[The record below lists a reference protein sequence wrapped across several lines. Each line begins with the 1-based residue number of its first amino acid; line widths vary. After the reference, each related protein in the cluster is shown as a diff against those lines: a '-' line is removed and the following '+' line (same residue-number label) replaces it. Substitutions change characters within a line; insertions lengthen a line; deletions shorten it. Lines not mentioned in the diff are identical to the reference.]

1 MVTTTKKSSATSP
14 KPNTS
19 TSKTS
24 STSKISNSNITKST
38 SKPFSSTP
46 SINLNSTLNIN
57 TTVPSTTTINLTT
70 TSAQAITNVSD
81 AVKSSSSSDS
91 VVQFTQVAFI
101 ASVIGGALMHFSE
114 RFPSTDDRLQKK
126 NEEKMDMD
134 QVVVEQ
140 KNYTDTPQA
149 VSRPMTENLAL
160 RKNLTLSQFETHK
173 NWLKLSN
180 SSNHNDGLSENSG
193 SSFQQ
198 DIQAN
203 ATSSQHSSSS
213 GNVQVHGDGNNL
225 SRSPVKSKF
234 KKTAL

>member
-1 MVTTTKKSSATSP
+1 M
-14 KPNTS
+14 
-19 TSKTS
+19 
-24 STSKISNSNITKST
+24 I
-38 SKPFSSTP
+38 
-46 SINLNSTLNIN
+46 
-57 TTVPSTTTINLTT
+57 VPSTTTINLTT

-101 ASVIGGALMHFSE
+101 ASVIGGALILFVVLFCGFKYYKKKKNQKEVDLYPFLQNRRHFSE